1 MGNHFNLALDTPL
14 SLWPQEATR
23 NFCYGFGH
31 LSSGTS
37 EATNCSF
44 NNQFY
49 TMKVGCRE
57 LQREQI
63 YSTRPFYKV
72 SALTQHAQALRALRD
87 LESMF
92 QFFKEES
99 PH

>member
-1 MGNHFNLALDTPL
+1 
-14 SLWPQEATR
+14 
-23 NFCYGFGH
+23 
-31 LSSGTS
+31 
-37 EATNCSF
+37 
-44 NNQFY
+44 
-49 TMKVGCRE
+49 MKVGCRE